1 MTPSFMLAF
10 FKYYFPSIV
19 NMSETTICTVYRI
32 YLYLI
37 YVKEASN
44 LQEEQPRIFEEN
56 KFFNLIAFLNL
67 QQFVVPKKKKLK
79 QCFSLMVFLNLVL
92 VRKKRSYS
100 CFSLIVFLNIFKQGF
115 SIVVFLNIALAKK
128 NNKKSQ
134 LKQGFSMMV
143 FLNPVQ
149 FVLGKKKS

>member
-67 QQFVVPKKKKLK
+67 QQFVVPKKKKVK
-79 QCFSLMVFLNLVL
+79 TVFQLDG
-92 VRKKRSYS
+92 
-100 CFSLIVFLNIFKQGF
+100 IFKPCISKKKKKLQLF
-115 SIVVFLNIALAKK
+115 QLDSILKHFQTGVQHCGVLKHCTSKKKQQKKLAKIGL
-128 NNKKSQ
+128 Q
-134 LKQGFSMMV
+134 HDGILK
-143 FLNPVQ
+143 PCPICTR
-149 FVLGKKKS
+149 